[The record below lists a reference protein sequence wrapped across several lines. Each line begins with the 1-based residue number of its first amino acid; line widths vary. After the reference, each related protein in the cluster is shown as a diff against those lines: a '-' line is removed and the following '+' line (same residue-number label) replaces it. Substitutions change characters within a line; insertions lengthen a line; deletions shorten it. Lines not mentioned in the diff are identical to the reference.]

1 MVIDAPFANSQG
13 IGRADA
19 PDTSELQGPLSHLV
33 IEGFTIG
40 RLLGP
45 RPEEALP
52 RDVIYITSAK
62 S

>member
-33 IEGFTIG
+33 VDGSQSE
-40 RLLGP
+40 
-45 RPEEALP
+45 
-52 RDVIYITSAK
+52 D
-62 S
+62 